1 MVMVTT
7 RAKEALAQIRASA
20 NVSDPDIGLRL
31 EAASAGFGLFPDRE
45 KPGDQI
51 VEHDGE
57 KVLLIDDKLSKALAG
72 ARIDCK
78 RTGDEVQLVIG
89 RAEEPDAQ
97 PNNGSR
103 RPA

>member
-1 MVMVTT
+1 MVMITT
-7 RAKEALAQIRASA
+7 RAKETLAQIRASA

-31 EAASAGFGLFPDRE
+31 EAANAGFGLFPDRE

-51 VEHDGE
+51 IEHDGD
-57 KVLLIDDKLSKALAG
+57 KILLIDDKLSEALAG

-89 RAEEPDAQ
+89 RVEEPDSS
-97 PNNGSR
+97 PGNGGR
-103 RPA
+103 GVA